1 MKTNPLL
8 LIITIGI
15 IFAALLTPSRA
26 QSSGAALVLTAKG
39 PVTPVMLSYI
49 QRGIE
54 AAETQQAEIIII
66 KLNTPGGQ
74 IDLTREIIQS
84 IINANVP
91 VAVYVYPSGGFAA
104 SAGTFITL
112 SAHVAAMA
120 PQTSIGAA
128 SPVDAQGGD
137 IEETLRAKLNN
148 ILVADMKNLAE
159 RRGEKAVEWATQ
171 AITEAKAAGAGEAM
185 KLGIIDFIAGD
196 VPDLLQQM
204 DGFEVSVHGQ
214 AKTLRTANAPVVDFT
229 PTFAEGILAIILRPE
244 IAFLLMTIGTLAIIY
259 ELATPGGYIGGVIGV
274 ISLVVGLY
282 ALGQLPIN
290 FAGAAL
296 VLLALILFV
305 AEVFTPTHG
314 ALTLAGVISLALG
327 GLLLF
332 NETKLG
338 YQVSVAP
345 ILATALFV
353 GLFFF
358 FIVGKA
364 IGALKMKPASGAEGL
379 IGATAIVRTPL
390 NPKGTVFTDGTL
402 WNAEL
407 ENGEPAAVG
416 ELVEIVKIKGLQLT
430 VQRKAPTKKEA

>member
-1 MKTNPLL
+1 MKTKLL
-8 LIITIGI
+8 ALLFGVSIIL
-15 IFAALLTPSRA
+15 AALLRPSRA
-26 QSSGAALVLTAKG
+26 QSPGAALTLRAKG

-49 QRGIE
+49 QRGIA
-54 AAETQQAEIIII
+54 AAEAQQAEILII
-66 KLNTPGGQ
+66 KLDTPGGQ

-84 IINANVP
+84 IINANTP

-104 SAGTFITL
+104 SAGTFISL

-171 AITEAKAAGAGEAM
+171 AITEAKAASANEALD
-185 KLGIIDFIAGD
+185 LGIIDFIASD

-204 DGFEVSVHGQ
+204 DGFEVSVRGQ
-214 AKTLRTANAPVVDFT
+214 TKILRTANAPIVDFT
-229 PTFAEGILAIILRPE
+229 PTFAEGILAVILRPE

-259 ELATPGGYIGGVIGV
+259 ELSSPGGYVSGVIGI
-274 ISLVVGLY
+274 ISLVLGLY

-296 VLLALILFV
+296 VLLALIFFV

-332 NETKLG
+332 NEAELG
-338 YQVSVAP
+338 YQVSMAP

-353 GLFFF
+353 GLIFF

-364 IGALKMKPASGAEGL
+364 VATLKMQPASGAEGL
-379 IGATAIVRTPL
+379 IGATALVKTPL
-390 NPKGTVFTDGTL
+390 TPAGTVFTDGTL

-407 ENGEPAAVG
+407 KEGESAAVG
-416 ELVEIVKIKGLQLT
+416 ESVEIAGVEGLKLI
-430 VQRKAPTKKEA
+430 VRRKT

>member
-1 MKTNPLL
+1 MMRAKLVTLFL
-8 LIITIGI
+8 SIGI
-15 IFAALLTPSRA
+15 ILAALLAPARA
-26 QSSGAALVLTAKG
+26 QSPGAALVLTAKG

-54 AAETQQAEIIII
+54 AAEAQQAEVVII
-66 KLNTPGGQ
+66 KLDTPGGQ

-128 SPVDAQGGD
+128 SPVDAQGGE

-171 AITEAKAAGAGEAM
+171 AITEAKAASASEALE
-185 KLGIIDFIAGD
+185 LGIIDFIASD

-204 DGFEVSVHGQ
+204 DGFEVSVRGQ
-214 AKTLRTANAPVVDFT
+214 AKPLHTANAPVVDFN

-259 ELATPGGYIGGVIGV
+259 ELSSPGGYIGGVIGI
-274 ISLVVGLY
+274 ISLVIGLY

-296 VLLALILFV
+296 VLLALIFFV
-305 AEVFTPTHG
+305 SEVFAPTHG

-332 NETKLG
+332 NEAELG

-353 GLFFF
+353 GLIFF

-364 IGALKMKPASGAEGL
+364 VATLKMTPASGAEGL
-379 IGATAIVRTPL
+379 IGETAIVKTPL
-390 NPKGTVFTDGTL
+390 SPAGTVFADGTR
-402 WNAEL
+402 WNATL
-407 ENGEPAAVG
+407 AENETAVVG
-416 ELVEIVKIKGLQLT
+416 EAVEIVEVEGLKLI
-430 VQRKAPTKKEA
+430 VRRKA

>member
-1 MKTNPLL
+1 MKAKLVTLFL
-8 LIITIGI
+8 SIGI
-15 IFAALLTPSRA
+15 ILAALLATARA
-26 QSSGAALVLTAKG
+26 QSPGAALVLTAKG

-49 QRGIE
+49 QRGIA
-54 AAETQQAEIIII
+54 AAEAQQAEVVII
-66 KLNTPGGQ
+66 KLDTPGGQ
-74 IDLTREIIQS
+74 IDLTRQIIQS

-171 AITEAKAAGAGEAM
+171 AITEAKAASANEALE
-185 KLGIIDFIAGD
+185 LGIVDFIAGN

-204 DGFEVSVHGQ
+204 DGFKVLVHGQ
-214 AKTLRTANAPVVDFT
+214 AKTLRTANAPVVDFNS
-229 PTFAEGILAIILRPE
+229 TFAEDILAVILRPE

-259 ELATPGGYIGGVIGV
+259 ELSSPGGYIGGVIGI

-296 VLLALILFV
+296 VMLALIFFV

-332 NETKLG
+332 NEAELG
-338 YQVSVAP
+338 YRVSATP

-353 GLFFF
+353 GLIFF

-364 IGALKMKPASGAEGL
+364 VATLRMKPASGAEGL
-379 IGATAIVRTPL
+379 IGATALVKTPL
-390 NPKGTVFTDGTL
+390 TPTGTVFVDGTR
-402 WNAEL
+402 WNAALKE
-407 ENGEPAAVG
+407 GETAAVG
-416 ELVEIVKIKGLQLT
+416 EAVEIVKVEGLKLL
-430 VQRKAPTKKEA
+430 VRRKT

>member
-1 MKTNPLL
+1 MKTNLL
-8 LIITIGI
+8 PLIITIGI

-26 QSSGAALVLTAKG
+26 QSPGAALTLTAKG

-49 QRGIE
+49 QRGIA
-54 AAETQQAEIIII
+54 AAEAQQAEVVII
-66 KLNTPGGQ
+66 KLDTPGGQ

-128 SPVDAQGGD
+128 SPVDAQGGE
-137 IEETLRAKLNN
+137 IEETLRAKLDN

-171 AITEAKAAGAGEAM
+171 SITEAKAASANEALE
-185 KLGIIDFIAGD
+185 LGIIDFIASD
-196 VPDLLQQM
+196 VSALLQQM
-204 DGFEVSVHGQ
+204 DGFEVLLRGQ
-214 AKTLRTANAPVVDFT
+214 EKTLRTANAPIVDFN

-244 IAFLLMTIGTLAIIY
+244 IAFLMMTIGTLAIIY
-259 ELATPGGYIGGVIGV
+259 ELSSPGGYIGGVIGI
-274 ISLVVGLY
+274 ISLVIGLY

-296 VLLALILFV
+296 VLLALIFFV
-305 AEVFTPTHG
+305 SEVFAPTHG

-332 NETKLG
+332 NEAELG

-353 GLFFF
+353 GLIFF

-364 IGALKMKPASGAEGL
+364 VATLKMNPASGAEGL
-379 IGATAIVRTPL
+379 IGETAIVKTQL
-390 NPKGTVFTDGTL
+390 NPAGTVFTDGTR
-402 WNAEL
+402 WSATL
-407 ENGEPAAVG
+407 EENEMAAVG
-416 ELVEIVKIKGLQLT
+416 ESVEIVEVEGLRLI
-430 VQRKAPTKKEA
+430 VRRKA